1 MEPAG
6 RPFFQTFPHMPVRN
20 ILVWIDI
27 LRRNCD
33 MVADGFFGPIP
44 EEAQETFRETSR
56 ALSKL
61 RASIYASFVVP
72 SGTDRVVPSGTD
84 KGAAPSGNGTPR
96 LTNRELDILRL
107 IAAGYRNSEIAKRL
121 NFGLGTIKSHVRDI
135 LEKLGATSRTEAASI
150 AMRKGFI

>member
-1 MEPAG
+1 
-6 RPFFQTFPHMPVRN
+6 MPVRN

-44 EEAQETFRETSR
+44 DEARESFRETSH
-56 ALSKL
+56 ALSRLQK
-61 RASIYASFVVP
+61 SIYASFVVP
-72 SGTDRVVPSGTD
+72 VRTDNV
-84 KGAAPSGNGTPR
+84 AAQSDNGTPR
-96 LTNRELDILRL
+96 LTSRETEILRL
-107 IAAGYRNSEIAKRL
+107 IAGGYRNSEIAKRL

-135 LEKLGATSRTEAASI
+135 LDKLGATSRTEAASI

>member
-1 MEPAG
+1 METAG
-6 RPFFQTFPHMPVRN
+6 RTFFQTFPHMPVRN

-44 EEAQETFRETSR
+44 DDARESFRETSR

-61 RASIYASFVVP
+61 QKSIYASFVVP
-72 SGTDRVVPSGTD
+72 AR
-84 KGAAPSGNGTPR
+84 APEGVASDNGTPR
-96 LTNRELDILRL
+96 LSSREIEIVRL
-107 IAAGYRNSEIAKRL
+107 IAGGYRNSEIAKQL

-150 AMRKGFI
+150 AMRKGII